1 MSMKL
6 PTLQER
12 NDRYV
17 RRVFRLCGGKVGLT
31 AKTLGIGRA
40 TLYRWLTKLGVDF
53 DARQAERELDRRI
66 KHLGREAR
74 TM

>member
-1 MSMKL
+1 MNI

-12 NDRYV
+12 NYRYV
-17 RRVFRLCGGKVGLT
+17 RRVFRLCGGSVNLT
-31 AKTLGIGRA
+31 ARTLGIGRA
-40 TLYRWLTKLGVDF
+40 TLYRWLTRLGVDF
-53 DARQAERELDRRI
+53 DARQAERDLARRI